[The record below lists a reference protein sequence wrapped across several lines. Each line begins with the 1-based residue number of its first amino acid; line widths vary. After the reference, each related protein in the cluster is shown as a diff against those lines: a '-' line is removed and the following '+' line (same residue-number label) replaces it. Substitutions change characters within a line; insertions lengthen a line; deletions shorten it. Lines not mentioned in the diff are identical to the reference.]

1 MTPTLSF
8 EDQLKYL
15 NLVYSL
21 RHHGELTAEAAQSH
35 WSHAEFLRRF
45 IAAEAA
51 ERAQRALE
59 RRLRAARLPVRK
71 SLDQF
76 QWDWTK

>member
-1 MTPTLSF
+1 MNPDLSF

-21 RHHGELTAEAAQSH
+21 RHHGELTAEAAQTN

-45 IAAEAA
+45 IAAETV
-51 ERAQRALE
+51 QR
-59 RRLRAARLPVRK
+59 
-71 SLDQF
+71 Q
-76 QWDWTK
+76 